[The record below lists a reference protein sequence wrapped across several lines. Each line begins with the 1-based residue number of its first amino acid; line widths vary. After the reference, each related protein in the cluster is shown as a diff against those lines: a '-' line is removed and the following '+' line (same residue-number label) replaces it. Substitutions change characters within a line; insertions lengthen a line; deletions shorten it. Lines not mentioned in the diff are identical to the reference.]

1 MGAVLDKL
9 RVGFG
14 AGLFSSR
21 GPSQQEKAPA
31 CIVLD
36 YSGLVHLRGVSSKY
50 THKYAFKACKDNKP
64 CDPGQPEDEG
74 DIWPLNPELPE
85 DTPTLYLMP
94 TLKAG
99 GVARFGWRCGRSC
112 VGSGGSYSKWQP
124 VDMKRGQEHEDVIKD
139 QQL

>member
-1 MGAVLDKL
+1 MVYVEEGSWEQVLDKQ

-14 AGLFSSR
+14 AAQDAVLFSSR

-36 YSGLVHLRGVSSKY
+36 YSRLVHLLGVSSKY
-50 THKYAFKACKDNKP
+50 THKYALKACKDNKP
-64 CDPGQPEDEG
+64 CVRGSEDEG

-85 DTPTLYLMP
+85 DKPTLYLMP

-99 GVARFGWRCGRSC
+99 DVARFGWRCGRSC
-112 VGSGGSYSKWQP
+112 VGSGGSYSKW
-124 VDMKRGQEHEDVIKD
+124 
-139 QQL
+139 